1 MASFD
6 FIVGDS
12 IAAGTAI
19 AAGIKRSGSF
29 GVKSSDDKG
38 ISKVGASP
46 KEVLDFLKEIG
57 DSKLKD
63 KIVILSSGISNG
75 PDSIDKVKE
84 QLKYLQ
90 GLNCKVY
97 LIGVSNDPT
106 NASGKNK
113 FPKLVGMNEK
123 LTEAAKEYNFV
134 FLGGFKPSSDNIHPS
149 SYQTYYKDVV
159 VTKLTEPWPTTPTQ
173 TVQLSGDVT
182 ANSLTPSGLSPSGMT
197 PSGLTP
203 SPPVPPPPPIKGTFV
218 FNIEKPGI
226 LSSTALGELTITE
239 VQLGA
244 EDFFYFGDDPG
255 IANEIVD
262 DEYSEGAFA
271 GSEEDIAFDI
281 EEGRRLSQ
289 GQELLADL
297 NTDDPA
303 VANQTEGDNG
313 NPNDAPSE
321 SISTEATGKIK
332 KMLEVAKATLGY
344 TEKYNANLTSNK
356 RPGKDTKFG
365 VYWGLNGHHY
375 CGMFVCWCAE
385 HAGMKVTNRDKKP
398 YEGSMPN
405 SIACPTGVNIFKSK
419 DCWVSNGNNKSERQ
433 NSKIK
438 PEPGDIVFFSWDYN
452 QKADHVGMVVKDNGD
467 GTVKCYEGN
476 TSPGKSGA
484 NQKGSGCWE
493 RDRSKATIL
502 GYGKT
507 ALWDPQNLQA
517 FTGPAGKAAKSA

>member
-19 AAGIKRSGSF
+19 AAGLKRSGSY

-38 ISKVGASP
+38 ISKVGAPP
-46 KEVLDFLKEIG
+46 KEVLEFLKEIG

-75 PDSIDKVKE
+75 PDALEKVKE

-97 LIGVSNDPT
+97 IIGVSNDPT
-106 NASGKNK
+106 NAGGKSK

-123 LTEAAKEYNFV
+123 LTEVAKEYNFV

-149 SYQTYYKDVV
+149 SYQNYYKDVV
-159 VTKLTEPWPTTPTQ
+159 VPKLAQPWPTSTTQ
-173 TVQLSGDVT
+173 TVQMSGNVT
-182 ANSLTPSGLSPSGMT
+182 ANSLTPSGLSPSGMS

-218 FNIEKPGI
+218 FNTEKPKI

-244 EDFFYFGDDPG
+244 EDFFYFGDDTG

-262 DEYSEGAFA
+262 DEYSEGAFT
-271 GSEEDIAFDI
+271 GSEEDIAFDV

-289 GQELLADL
+289 GQEILATL
-297 NTDDPA
+297 NTDDPK
-303 VANQTEGDNG
+303 VANKTEGDNG
-313 NPNDAPSE
+313 NPQEAPSE
-321 SISTEATGKIK
+321 TISTEARGKIK
-332 KMLEVAKATLGY
+332 KMLEVAKGTLGY
-344 TEKYNANLTSNK
+344 TEKSNPK
-356 RPGKDTKFG
+356 LGPEGKDTKFG
-365 VYWGLNGHHY
+365 QYFGMNGHHY
-375 CGMFVCWCAE
+375 CGMFVMWCAE
-385 HAGMKVTNRDKKP
+385 HAGMKMSNRDKPP
-398 YEGSMPN
+398 YVGAIPN
-405 SIACPTGVNIFKSK
+405 SIACPAGVKIFQSK
-419 DCWVSNGNNKSERQ
+419 DCWVSNGNNKAERGA
-433 NSKIK
+433 STIK
-438 PEPGDIVFFSWDYN
+438 PEPGDIVFFSWDFN
-452 QKADHVGMVVKDNGD
+452 QKADHVGMVVKDNGN

-476 TSPGKSGA
+476 TMPGKGGA

-493 RDRSKATIL
+493 RDREKATIL
-502 GYGKT
+502 GYGKL
-507 ALWDPQNLQA
+507 ALWDPTNLEE
-517 FTGPAGKAAKSA
+517 FKGPVGRAAKSA